1 MTTLPSLYSTLTG
14 EDMTGLAG
22 QFLCYASIAN
32 VLAVLFA
39 AIGGAVTKKIP
50 GMNGNGNIL
59 IKQDKI
65 EAEDSVKS
73 EKRPV
78 TSPDY
83 AALGG
88 GIFMALTLY
97 LAGELLAHIPVLD
110 NIAGLAW
117 TIILAIIIKC
127 TGILPE
133 DISYKCVYSMQFA
146 LKALLPMLIAG
157 IGVCSLKITDLT
169 SYFTPALC
177 WLSFW
182 AFWVLSSALCC
193 SAACPVC
200 IRMRP
205 VSPLVCAAATSAAP
219 ATWPS

>member
-1 MTTLPSLYSTLTG
+1 
-14 EDMTGLAG
+14 MTGLAG

-65 EAEDSVKS
+65 EAEDSVKG

-110 NIAGLAW
+110 NIAGLASKSLSACW
-117 TIILAIIIKC
+117 SCCAPSGCST
-127 TGILPE
+127 TS
-133 DISYKCVYSMQFA
+133 ISFS
-146 LKALLPMLIAG
+146 
-157 IGVCSLKITDLT
+157 
-169 SYFTPALC
+169 
-177 WLSFW
+177 
-182 AFWVLSSALCC
+182 
-193 SAACPVC
+193 
-200 IRMRP
+200 
-205 VSPLVCAAATSAAP
+205 
-219 ATWPS
+219 